1 MKLYEINEEL
11 QRLADQIAFDEETGE
26 LLGDADELLV
36 QIDAL
41 QMEKDSVLSW
51 LAKLVL
57 NLRSEAAAL
66 KTEEARL
73 KARRERLARKE
84 NRLLSVLDREC
95 AGEKKN
101 LGVATFSYRKTSHV
115 EVSDAE
121 RAIAWLRNNKH
132 TDCYRVPAPELA
144 KTEVKKLINFGTA
157 VPGCTVVEDYSYS
170 LR

>member
-26 LLGDADELLV
+26 LLGDADVLLA

-41 QMEKDSVLSW
+41 QLEKDSVLSW
-51 LAKLVL
+51 LAKLIL

-73 KARRERLARKE
+73 KARREHLNRKE
-84 NRLLSVLDREC
+84 SRLLSVLDREC
-95 AGEKKN
+95 AGEKKD
-101 LGVATFSYRKTSHV
+101 LGVATFSYRKISRV
-115 EVSDAE
+115 EVSDAAQ
-121 RAIAWLRNNKH
+121 AIAWLNANRH
-132 TDCYRVPAPELA
+132 TDCFRVPAPELA
-144 KTEVKKLINFGTA
+144 KAEVKKLIHSGET
-157 VPGCTVVEDYSYS
+157 VPGCAVVEDYSYS